1 MATRNE
7 ILKYTMLPGFIPR
20 IAALFRNAFAH
31 TAYII
36 AIIFHNVRL
45 LPYNHPYLLE
55 ENFGRYGIRH
65 VIAQASSNLVYSRR
79 NIDQIIIFY
88 TILIGMAL
96 LVLQFVLLISAI
108 SATQPAFAIGVFT
121 DFRDMFRNPSA
132 TAGSL
137 GPDQD
142 IAFIV
147 LDHVFGLGDGTAANN
162 WYNSCVSNLAVQ
174 CTDMNGVA
182 MPSPSA
188 YPFPFHDGLHQL
200 LRFYSLGLLYVGA
213 MVIIY
218 LVTAVVAET
227 AQTGV
232 PFGQRFNKAWTPV
245 RLILFFALLMP
256 INVGGSNTIG
266 AGGMN
271 EGLNGAQLITF
282 LVVKWGSNLAT
293 NAWSYFNTGGG
304 AGGSPYVA
312 FLDDQYELVG
322 APQIP
327 EVTSLLKDVFVA
339 KTCEAL
345 YAKKYRIDVHPYVV
359 RSTPPQVMGFAPP
372 GAGDLTPN
380 DSDFLTTN
388 YATAKDF
395 VYQGNIEIVFGELGM
410 ADPEDATKL
419 VSEYETYKGNVKPLC
434 GSVTLQMQG
443 TAERGSDQIFEGYYD
458 TLQDI
463 WQDPDFQSH
472 AECLADQNLPQNQ
485 NPNCTPVLDD
495 GTWAQGEKNA
505 YKAVIEGIVQAAITD
520 QRDNGTFISP
530 PGILD
535 RGWAGASIWYNRV
548 AEMNGAVTTATL
560 NIPKMTKIPMLMD
573 NALRANLAQNK
584 DISTGDLFDQNMA
597 NRLGLNVL
605 FDIEDEDQRRMLA
618 TMDQANQYWVRGGN
632 AVDST
637 FRRPTNNVLVEAAN
651 AILGTEGIFEMRR
664 NTDVHP
670 LAQLSSIGRSMM
682 ENTLRNTAYAAAA
695 KATEIGTA
703 QLDLGFEK
711 NTAKAAGDFFIA
723 MIAASLAISI
733 ILYYI
738 LPFLPFIY
746 FMFAL
751 SGWVKSIF
759 EAIVA
764 MPLWALAHLRI
775 DGEGVPGPGA
785 SNGYF
790 LLLEIFLRPTLILVG
805 FIASISIFSAL
816 VNVLNQIFDLVVS
829 NVGGYDNELEQL
841 IQDGAAAP
849 KFISK
854 LSVARG
860 PIDEFFFTA
869 IYAIICYLI
878 GLACFKLVDLI
889 PNNILRWMGV
899 SVSTFQENAGDPAG
913 QLTSNVYRGTNL
925 TVNQVRGSVQGDL
938 PNILG

>member
-7 ILKYTMLPGFIPR
+7 ILKYTMLPGFLPR
-20 IAALFRNAFAH
+20 IAAIFRNGFAH

-36 AIIFHNVRL
+36 AIIFNNVRL
-45 LPYNHPYLLE
+45 LPNNHPYLLQ

-88 TILIGMAL
+88 TILIGIIL
-96 LVLQFVLLISAI
+96 LILQFVLLLTAL

-121 DFRDMFRNPSA
+121 DFRDMFRNPSGVS
-132 TAGSL
+132 GSL

-142 IAFIV
+142 MAFMV
-147 LDHVFGLGDGTAANN
+147 LDYVFGLGDGTAANN

-182 MPSPSA
+182 LPSPAA
-188 YPFPFHDGLHQL
+188 YPFPFHDALHQL
-200 LRFYSLGLLYVGA
+200 LRFYSLGILYVGA

-245 RLILFFALLMP
+245 RLIMFFALLMP
-256 INVGGSNTIG
+256 INT
-266 AGGMN
+266 GGMN

-293 NAWSYFNTGGG
+293 NAWAYFNTGAGG
-304 AGGSPYVA
+304 ANPYVA

-327 EVTSLLKDVFVA
+327 EVTALLKDMFVIQTCRA
-339 KTCEAL
+339 AYAHKFQKT
-345 YAKKYRIDVHPYVV
+345 IDAYIV
-359 RSTPPQVMGFAPP
+359 RATPPQVMGFAAP

-380 DSDFLTTN
+380 DMLFSTAA
-388 YATAKDF
+388 YGPAKDF
-395 VYQGNIEIVFGELGM
+395 VYQGNIEIVFGELGQD
-410 ADPEDATKL
+410 DPLQTGTQLPE
-419 VSEYETYKGNVKPLC
+419 EYEKAKGNVKPFC
-434 GSVTLQMQG
+434 GSITIQTQG
-443 TAERGSDQIFEGYYD
+443 TAEMGSDEIFEGYFGI
-458 TLQDI
+458 LQDLWVDTEFI
-463 WQDPDFQSH
+463 ERAD
-472 AECLADQNLPQNQ
+472 CLAHENLPQNQ
-485 NPNCTPVLDD
+485 DPTCTPKLDD
-495 GTWAQGEKNA
+495 GTWAQQRKDFYKGEFETVVQNA
-505 YKAVIEGIVQAAITD
+505 INNQRAA
-520 QRDNGTFISP
+520 GTFLSP

-535 RGWAGASIWYNRV
+535 RGWAGASIWYNRL

-560 NIPKMTKIPMLMD
+560 NIPKLTEVPLLMD
-573 NALRANLAQNK
+573 NALRANVSQNK
-584 DISTGDLFDQNMA
+584 DIDARDLFDQNMA
-597 NRLGLNVL
+597 NKIGLNVL
-605 FDIEDEDQRRMLA
+605 FDLQDEDLRRMLQ
-618 TMDQANQYWVRGGN
+618 MMSQANDYWIRDGWS
-632 AVDST
+632 VDST
-637 FRRPTNNVLVEAAN
+637 FNRPTNNFLIEAAN

-670 LAQLSSIGRSMM
+670 LAQLSAIGRSMM
-682 ENTLRNTAYAAAA
+682 EATLRNAAYGVVATAVDSLAFKQMKFE
-695 KATEIGTA
+695 KATA
-703 QLDLGFEK
+703 QSASGF
-711 NTAKAAGDFFIA
+711 FLA
-723 MIAASLAISI
+723 MVGASVAISI
-733 ILYYI
+733 ILYYV

-775 DGEGVPGPGA
+775 DGEGLPGPGA

-805 FIASISIFSAL
+805 FIASISVFSAF

-849 KFISK
+849 KFIAK
-854 LSVARG
+854 LQVARG

-869 IYAIICYLI
+869 MYAIICYLM

-889 PNNILRWMGV
+889 PNNIMRWMGV

-913 QLTSNVYRGTNL
+913 QLTSSVYRGTNL
-925 TVNQVRGSVQGDL
+925 TVNQVRSTVQGDL
-938 PNILG
+938 ALLTS